1 MLLSSRPMH
10 DAWRGGGPAHAGT
23 AKVEAMA
30 VAAREEQR
38 TRRTERRRLVG
49 RFDLSAR
56 NEARALGLLVA
67 LVGFVNLISA
77 LTPEL
82 RHRMHVLHE
91 VLTPAMTGAAQGAT
105 AILGI
110 GLVLLGRGLAHRR
123 RLAYYAALVLLGV
136 SAVTHV
142 LKGLD
147 VEEAIAALLVAAVLW
162 RCRWLFD
169 SPVPHARWR
178 TLAKVVPLV
187 IGIDFAYGLV
197 GLAIRKSRIHP
208 TPTLPRA
215 LHEVGARLVG
225 MTGPLHVAGGFGHWF
240 PPTITIVGALSV
252 AAIVLLALAPVA
264 ELTVGHHAD
273 LERVRVLADRADGDT
288 LDPFALR
295 HDKRY
300 VFSSDQRAAVAYRY
314 VNGVGL
320 ASGDPVGAAE
330 SFPDALAHFVEHC
343 DRKGWRPAVIG
354 ARGDRLP
361 MYEGAGLRAHY
372 LGDEAVIDVASF
384 TLEGRAMRPVRQAA
398 NRTRNFGITTEV
410 HREGDLDPT
419 LRRALVGISDRH
431 RAGAPERGFSMA
443 LDELLTGRDRDCVV
457 LVCRD
462 ASGAPIAF
470 QRYVP
475 CRGGRGLS
483 LDAMRR
489 DTVGPNGVNERMI
502 VDAVGWARENG
513 VEEVS
518 LNFAAF
524 KGIIEEGA
532 ELSRFQAA
540 EAWVIKKLNPYFQIE
555 SLYYFNAKF
564 HPRWIPRYLVY
575 RSAGDLAPV
584 AIAALS
590 AEAFLPFDRN
600 RNDGCATCVGD
611 APVGRDH
618 GDRDDDHGGGTRPV
632 PARPG
637 RNRKHAAEAEPV
649 RTR

>member
-1 MLLSSRPMH
+1 MRRRPQFG
-10 DAWRGGGPAHAGT
+10 A

-30 VAAREEQR
+30 VAVREHERTGR
-38 TRRTERRRLVG
+38 TRRIQ
-49 RFDLSAR
+49 LSAR
-56 NEARALGLLVA
+56 TEARLVGLLVA
-67 LVGFVNLISA
+67 LVGFLNLVSA
-77 LTPEL
+77 LTPGL

-91 VLTPAMTGAAQGAT
+91 VLTPATTGAAQGAT

-110 GLVLLGRGLAHRR
+110 GLILLGRGLAHRR
-123 RLAYYAALVLLGV
+123 RLAYGVALVMLGV

-147 VEEAIAALLVAAVLW
+147 VEEAIAALLAAAVLW

-197 GLAIRKSRIHP
+197 GLAIRKGQLHP
-208 TPTLPRA
+208 TPTLQRA

-225 MTGPLHVAGGFGHWF
+225 MTGPLHVSGGFGHWF
-240 PPTITIVGALSV
+240 PPTITILGALSV
-252 AAIVLLALAPVA
+252 AVIVLFALAPVA

-273 LERVRVLADRADGDT
+273 LERVRVLVDRADGDT

-295 HDKRY
+295 HDKHY
-300 VFSSDQRAAVAYRY
+300 VFSSDERAAVAYRY

-330 SFPDALAHFVEHC
+330 SFPDALARFVEHC
-343 DRKGWRPAVIG
+343 DAKGWRPAVIG

-361 MYEGAGLRAHY
+361 MYEAAGLRAHY
-372 LGDEAVIDVASF
+372 LGDEAVIDVGAF

-398 NRTRNFGITTEV
+398 NRTKNFGMTTEV

-419 LRRALVGISDRH
+419 LRRALVGISERH

-443 LDELLTGRDRDCVV
+443 LDEMLTGRDRDCVV
-457 LVCRD
+457 LVCRES
-462 ASGAPIAF
+462 SGAPIAF

-475 CRGGRGLS
+475 CKAGHGLS

-489 DTVGPNGVNERMI
+489 DAIGPNGVNERMI
-502 VDAVGWARENG
+502 VDAVAWAREHG
-513 VEEVS
+513 IDEVS

-532 ELSRFQAA
+532 ELSRVQAA
-540 EAWVIKKLNPYFQIE
+540 EAWIIKKLNPYFQIE

-600 RNDGCATCVGD
+600 RSDGCANCVSD
-611 APVGRDH
+611 APLAPERAAGRD
-618 GDRDDDHGGGTRPV
+618 GDSGGRTRPV

-637 RNRKHAAEAEPV
+637 RKHKHAAEEERI
-649 RTR
+649 RT